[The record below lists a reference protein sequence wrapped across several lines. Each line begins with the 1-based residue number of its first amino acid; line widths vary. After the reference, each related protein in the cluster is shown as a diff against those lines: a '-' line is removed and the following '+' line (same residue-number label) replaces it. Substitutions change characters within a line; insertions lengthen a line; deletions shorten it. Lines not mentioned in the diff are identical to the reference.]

1 MIQML
6 ALVGALTF
14 DHSYAVYASVLRA
27 QVRPTGVNYAALKAD
42 RAGLDEAIAALNSSA
57 AGAEATWS
65 RDERLA
71 FWINAYN
78 MLTLRAIIDHYPIQS
93 RWLTL
98 APRNSIRQID
108 GVWTSLKWQVAGRL
122 VTLDDIEHRVVR
134 PLFREPRIH
143 FALNCASKSCP
154 ALALQPYL
162 ADRLGTQLDA
172 AARAYLGTAEGAR
185 LTDTTLAVS
194 SLFKWYGED
203 FVAEYAS
210 RIPATRPAHER
221 AILGILAEYGPA
233 AIADQARLGGGRIRF
248 LDYNWSLNDQP

>member
-6 ALVGALTF
+6 ALVGVFAF

-27 QVRPTGVNYAALKAD
+27 HVRPTGVNYAALKAD
-42 RAGLDEAIAALNSSA
+42 RAGLDEAIAALNSPA
-57 AGAEATWS
+57 AGAEASWS

-78 MLTLRAIIDHYPIQS
+78 MLTLRAIVDHYPIQS

-108 GVWTSLKWQVAGRL
+108 GVWTTLRWQVAGRS
-122 VTLDDIEHRVVR
+122 VTLDDIEHRIVR
-134 PLFREPRIH
+134 PLFLEPRIH

-162 ADRLGTQLDA
+162 AERLGTQLDA
-172 AARAYLGTAEGAR
+172 AARGFLATAEGAS
-185 LTDTTLAVS
+185 LTGATLGVS
-194 SLFKWYGED
+194 SVFKWYGED

-210 RIPATRPAHER
+210 HIPGDRPER
-221 AILGILAEYGPA
+221 EARSSGSSRSMAPPQLPPRRGRAPGASASSITTGP
-233 AIADQARLGGGRIRF
+233 
-248 LDYNWSLNDQP
+248 